1 MTILVFMIGI
11 LLPVG
16 LGVLAWKKYD
26 LYFPTKE
33 DSATELSQYLKKLL
47 AVFVVV
53 FLSMYGIF
61 IFIWCTYL
69 RGGCNE

>member
-11 LLPVG
+11 LLPVS

-61 IFIWCTYL
+61 IFI
-69 RGGCNE
+69 

>member
-26 LYFPTKE
+26 VYFLSKAI
-33 DSATELSQYLKKLL
+33 SSSELSQYLKKIL
-47 AVFVVV
+47 AVFAVVL
-53 FLSMYGIF
+53 LSMYCIF
-61 IFIWCTYL
+61 LFI
-69 RGGCNE
+69 